1 MTQLRPGR
9 YRRLGPIVVAST
21 VAALTLAACGGGGDD
36 GDGDDED
43 STGGPAA
50 AADSFTFA
58 FGNASGGQ
66 ESPWIVMAEKYS
78 EETGVEVELQ
88 GLPPDNYGLQLRT
101 QVQGGNAP
109 DVFVVSPGAGQDNAV
124 LPLAEADYLE
134 PLGDASAA
142 LIPEG
147 NEALFQIDGA
157 TYAQP
162 TDIIPVGMLWNVGA
176 AADSGVEVPE
186 DTDALLEACEQL
198 QADGK
203 SFFAVAGSV
212 PPNPGLMSMAI
223 SATRVYAE
231 TPDWNQQRA
240 AGEVTFADDEG
251 WQQTLQ
257 TVVDLNEAGC
267 FQEGAAGGGFDAI
280 TQGITQGTSLSAF
293 VPGGAATELMNA
305 TPGLE
310 LNTQAFPP
318 SDGGDPYLLAS
329 PNYALAVSA
338 ESDDATKQAALD
350 FLAWLAEPEHA
361 AEFVEVSGGVAITGA
376 DENIAAVFEPVAELL
391 EAGSYVALPNLEW
404 PNPAVY
410 DALATGASGLI
421 AGQGDVQT
429 VLEAADSAWD
439 N

>member
-1 MTQLRPGR
+1 MTQLRSGR
-9 YRRLGPIVVAST
+9 ARRLGTIVAVST
-21 VAALTLAACGGGGDD
+21 VGALTLAACGGGD
-36 GDGDDED
+36 GDSD
-43 STGGPAA
+43 SSSGTGGTE

-109 DVFVVSPGAGQDNAV
+109 DVFVVSPGAGQDSAV
-124 LPLAEADYLE
+124 LPLAEAGYLE
-134 PLGDASAA
+134 PLGEGSTG

-147 NEALFQIDGA
+147 NEALFQVDGE

-162 TDIIPVGMLWNVGA
+162 TDIVPVGMLWNVGA
-176 AADSGVEVPE
+176 AADAGVEVPE
-186 DTDALLEACEQL
+186 DTDALIDSCGTL
-198 QADGK
+198 ADESK
-203 SFFAVAGSV
+203 SFFAIAGSV
-212 PPNPGLMSMAI
+212 PPNPGLMTMAI

-240 AGEVTFADDEG
+240 AGDVTFADDEG

-257 TVVDLNEAGC
+257 TVIDLNEAGC

-305 TPGLE
+305 TEGLE
-310 LNTQAFPP
+310 LNIQAFPP
-318 SDGGDPYLLAS
+318 ADGGDAFMLAS

-376 DENIAAVFEPVAELL
+376 DENISPVFEPVSDLL
-391 EAGSYVALPNLEW
+391 TSDSYVALPNLEW
-404 PNPAVY
+404 PNPGVY
-410 DALATGASGLI
+410 DAIATGVQGLI
-421 AGQGDVQT
+421 AGQGDIQT

-439 N
+439 Q